1 MTEKGG
7 INFKHD
13 VRTFAIRCLDILV
26 VVDFNS
32 LVGTPFGTLAV
43 GLLVRRVAGNDWVVV
58 CGSLEAISFIV

>member
-1 MTEKGG
+1 MTEKSG

-13 VRTFAIRCLDILV
+13 VRTLAIRRLDIL

-32 LVGTPFGTLAV
+32 LMGTPFGTLAV

-58 CGSLEAISFIV
+58 CGSFEAISFIV